1 MSRLTLNL
9 LLMAVLALLCAVSLL
24 SRVDHGRP
32 NFELFPN
39 MVHSVPADSFA
50 ANGVFAD
57 GKTLQRPAPGT
68 IPLGYE
74 PLRYGS
80 SEEEAVRA
88 GSELINP
95 IDPEDR
101 RAIRQGAELYRSFCS
116 HCHGGGGNGDGEVGL
131 HGFPAPPSLLA
142 AEAKDLPDGRI
153 FHIITF
159 GQKNMPPHAI
169 QIDQEDR
176 WKIISHIRSLQQK
189 STDPAPAPVLA
200 AGAEETPA
208 P

>member
-9 LLMAVLALLCAVSLL
+9 SLMVVLVLLCAVSLL
-24 SRVDHGRP
+24 TRADSSRP

-39 MVHSVPADSFA
+39 MVHSVASDSFA
-50 ANGVFAD
+50 ANRIFED
-57 GKTLQRPAPGT
+57 GKTLRRPAAGT
-68 IPLGYE
+68 IPLGYRS
-74 PLRYGS
+74 LRYGP
-80 SEEEAVRA
+80 SEEEAARA
-88 GSELINP
+88 GEELINP
-95 IDPEDR
+95 LDPEDR
-101 RAIRQGAELYRSFCS
+101 REVRLGAGLYQSFCS
-116 HCHGGGGNGDGEVGL
+116 HCHGGGGHGDGEVGL

-142 AEAKDLPDGRI
+142 PEARNLPDGRI

-176 WKIISHIRSLQQK
+176 WRIVLHIRSLQQK
-189 STDPAPAPVLA
+189 SEEPAPMLT
-200 AGAEETPA
+200 AGAEVTPE

>member
-9 LLMAVLALLCAVSLL
+9 GLLVVLVLLCAVSLL
-24 SRVDHGRP
+24 TRADHSRP

-39 MVHSVPADSFA
+39 MVHSVPSNSFA
-50 ANGVFAD
+50 ANSVFAD
-57 GKTLQRPAPGT
+57 GKTLQRPVAGT
-68 IPLGYE
+68 IPLEYR
-74 PLRYGS
+74 PLRYGP

-88 GSELINP
+88 GEELINP
-95 IDPEDR
+95 LDSEDR
-101 RAIRQGAELYRSFCS
+101 SAIRHGAELYQSFCS
-116 HCHGGGGNGDGEVGL
+116 HCHGGGGNGDGAVGL

-142 AEAKDLPDGRI
+142 PEAKSLPDGRI

-176 WKIISHIRSLQQK
+176 WRIIMYIRSLQQK
-189 STDPAPAPVLA
+189 SEESEPTPT
-200 AGAEETPA
+200 AGAAETPE